1 MDVRE
6 YRLDLDVR
14 YAECRFRGDVRM
26 AVANAASPVALDAVG
41 LAIENVWA
49 DDRPVPFQLDP
60 AHEKLIVGPIPEGMT
75 ELRVAY
81 AADLPRRILTGFYVS
96 DFGDRHLL
104 TTMLYPT
111 GCRRFFPCLDEPTKK
126 AIFRLTVRTGADVD
140 VVSNASPQSV
150 EEHAGGRTW
159 VFAPT
164 PRMSTYLLYLGIGPF
179 DLLTGIYD
187 SMEIISAAPPGRGS
201 NGQFAVDHAGP
212 IVRGFE
218 EYYQEPYPLKKLH
231 LIAVPEFWAGAME
244 NWGAIAFAEG
254 SLLVDETTSVRQ
266 RKSIL
271 LTLAHEIA
279 HQWFGNLVTMV
290 WWNDFWL
297 NESFAT
303 FAGTKIVDRLGFDRE
318 AWSSFFV
325 RWTRLAFFGDALG
338 STHPVEVEIRSPE
351 EITQI
356 ADEIS
361 YGKGASLLRMIESYI
376 GEENFRQGLA
386 MYLKRFQYRNARGE
400 DLWQALEEV
409 SKEPVSRI
417 LSLWIRSPGHP
428 VVEVRHEA
436 GELVLQQR
444 RFLFHGPAPEEAPW
458 PIPLVY
464 EADGQVSRV
473 LFESEEL
480 RVPVADPASLRIN
493 PERTGFFRVHYSG
506 DLYSR
511 LLARLAQLPS
521 LDLWAI
527 ANDASAFL
535 LSGDLALPD
544 YLELVRR
551 ASPRREYVTTR
562 DIAEN
567 LAFLLPFLGEHPEF
581 VRTYRSFFE
590 EQIRHVS
597 LSARPG
603 EPDTDAMLRDRLGL
617 LRVLGDPEFAL
628 ELAPL
633 FGEVDRVDPSMRAA
647 VTLAAALTGNART
660 FDRLVVRLRE
670 APSDTAAA
678 ETAAALGAFR
688 SPDLVRRS
696 LELAM
701 SSTTRTSHALGILLG
716 ALEGRG
722 ASEMVWGWLTEQL
735 PELERRTVGTPLLGT
750 FLEAAIPIL
759 GIDHE
764 AEVRAF
770 FRDHEF
776 SEATRGVAK
785 GLELLEI
792 TSSLRR
798 RVLPTAVTP
807 MPTVPTAVR

>member
-1 MDVRE
+1 
-6 YRLDLDVR
+6 
-14 YAECRFRGDVRM
+14 
-26 AVANAASPVALDAVG
+26 
-41 LAIENVWA
+41 
-49 DDRPVPFQLDP
+49 
-60 AHEKLIVGPIPEGMT
+60 
-75 ELRVAY
+75 
-81 AADLPRRILTGFYVS
+81 
-96 DFGDRHLL
+96 
-104 TTMLYPT
+104 
-111 GCRRFFPCLDEPTKK
+111 
-126 AIFRLTVRTGADVD
+126 
-140 VVSNASPQSV
+140 
-150 EEHAGGRTW
+150 
-159 VFAPT
+159 
-164 PRMSTYLLYLGIGPF
+164 
-179 DLLTGIYD
+179 
-187 SMEIISAAPPGRGS
+187 
-201 NGQFAVDHAGP
+201 
-212 IVRGFE
+212 
-218 EYYQEPYPLKKLH
+218 
-231 LIAVPEFWAGAME
+231 ME

-361 YGKGASLLRMIESYI
+361 YGKGASLLRIDRVLHRGRELPP
-376 GEENFRQGLA
+376 G
-386 MYLKRFQYRNARGE
+386 ARDVPEAVPG
-400 DLWQALEEV
+400 
-409 SKEPVSRI
+409 PVTRAARTSGRPSR
-417 LSLWIRSPGHP
+417 RSARSRCPGSCRSGSAAPADP

-458 PIPLVY
+458 PIPWCTRRT
-464 EADGQVSRV
+464 ERN
-473 LFESEEL
+473 
-480 RVPVADPASLRIN
+480 PASCSSPRS
-493 PERTGFFRVHYSG
+493 SG
-506 DLYSR
+506 SRSPTPRRCASIPNGPVSSASTIRATCTSR

-535 LSGDLALPD
+535 LSGDLALSD

-688 SPDLVRRS
+688 SPDLVRRA